1 MCGNCYSP
9 PLAPIIRPQS
19 KQKKARDP
27 ERTLNTHLYHF
38 FLKFTFPFEAFET
51 YPQDVEGH
59 HPSCAMDHLKTE
71 TDKELKRDVEKQM

>member
-1 MCGNCYSP
+1 MWKLLLTSARSNHTTTV
-9 PLAPIIRPQS
+9 
-19 KQKKARDP
+19 KAEEGKGSR
-27 ERTLNTHLYHF
+27 ENLKYTFVQL